1 VTPSLIAGKC
11 QTAPS
16 PCAFS
21 GIEPTLEA
29 QICTKFSTG
38 HHRGKIR
45 ENPGKSGTDGGFS
58 DFLQSVFPPKTGRAT
73 LRWNIGKCPSV
84 PVSSMG
90 LLVANVELN
99 KAVPSMVGTLATDF
113 ECTPD
118 VMAILEIIPIF
129 APAKYLAPAGVAI
142 SCGLA
147 FYSLSQELYPLE
159 RSTQC
164 LHARWQRSMSWAHL

>member
-1 VTPSLIAGKC
+1 MKLAGRAGQTESTHSKIRGMSELQRAGTHSFVPIAGN
-11 QTAPS
+11 A
-16 PCAFS
+16 
-21 GIEPTLEA
+21 L
-29 QICTKFSTG
+29 
-38 HHRGKIR
+38 R
-45 ENPGKSGTDGGFS
+45 ENPGQTEVSQIFCS
-58 DFLQSVFPPKTGRAT
+58 PFFPKTGRAT
-73 LRWNIGKCPSV
+73 FRWNIGKCPSV